1 MKNMDLET
9 MILRLER
16 QAHTIR
22 SLADG
27 VSPEQAAWKP
37 QAESWS
43 ILEVINHLAD
53 EEREDFR
60 FHLDLLLHE
69 PGFAWKSFNPQAWV
83 TERGYNQRDLTAS
96 LADFLSERERSLDWL
111 RGLQAPDWEQGQPA
125 PFGMLHA
132 GDMLAAWVAHDLLHT
147 RQLVELHWAYGRKQS
162 EPYSVQYA
170 GDW

>member
-1 MKNMDLET
+1 MDLEM

-37 QAESWS
+37 EAESWS

-60 FHLDLLLHE
+60 SHLNTLLHD
-69 PGFAWKSFNPQAWV
+69 PQGEWHPIDPMGWV
-83 TERGYNQRDLTAS
+83 SSRGYNQRELIAS
-96 LADFLSERERSLDWL
+96 LEQFTLERQQSLAWLRSLASPDWDL
-111 RGLQAPDWEQGQPA
+111 GRQAPWG
-125 PFGMLHA
+125 LLRA
-132 GDMLAAWVAHDLLHT
+132 GDMLAAWAAHDLLHT
-147 RQLVELHWAYGRKQS
+147 RQLVELHWAHGRTGS